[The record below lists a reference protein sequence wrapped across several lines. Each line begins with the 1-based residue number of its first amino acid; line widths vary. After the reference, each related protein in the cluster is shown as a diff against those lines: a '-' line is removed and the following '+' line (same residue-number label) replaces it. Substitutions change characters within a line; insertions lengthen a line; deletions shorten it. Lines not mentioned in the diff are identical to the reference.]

1 MRTILVAEDEPKIS
15 GLVRDYLQ
23 AAGFEVRIAAHGDA
37 ALRDARALKP
47 DLVVLDLGL
56 PRRDGIDVIRE
67 LRRTS
72 NVPVVIL
79 TARGEESDRILGLE
93 MGTDDYV
100 VKPFSPRELVARV
113 RAVLRRSEIA
123 QTPTEVVR
131 AGDVEVDVSRVQAT
145 VAGKR
150 VDLTASE
157 VQLLAQLAREPGRVF
172 TRGQLLDTLH
182 GVAFESFERA
192 IDAHIKNI
200 RKKIEPDPAHPRY
213 ILTVYGVGYRFAEEG
228 SASK

>member
-1 MRTILVAEDEPKIS
+1 MSRILVAEDEPKIS
-15 GLVRDYLQ
+15 ALVRDYLT
-23 AAGFEVRIAAHGDA
+23 AAGFEVTVVGDGDA
-37 ALRDARALKP
+37 ALREARQGP

-56 PRRDGIDVIRE
+56 PKRDGLDVIRE

-79 TARGEESDRILGLE
+79 TARGEESDRVVGLE

-113 RAVLRRSEIA
+113 RAVLRRAELA
-123 QTPTEVVR
+123 AGGAEVIH
-131 AGDVEVDVSRVQAT
+131 AGDVEVDVSRLRVV

-157 VQLLAQLAREPGRVF
+157 MQLVAHLARQPGRVF
-172 TRGQLLDTLH
+172 TRGQLLDLLH
-182 GVAFESFERA
+182 GIAFESYERA
-192 IDAHIKNI
+192 IDSHIKNI
-200 RKKIEPDPAHPRY
+200 RKKMEPDPAHPRY
-213 ILTVYGVGYRFAEEG
+213 IQTVYGLGYRFAEPAE
-228 SASK
+228 ARA

>member
-15 GLVRDYLQ
+15 SLVRDYLQ
-23 AAGFEVRIAAHGDA
+23 AAGFEVIIAADGDA
-37 ALRDARALKP
+37 ALREARGAKP
-47 DLVVLDLGL
+47 DLIVLDLGL
-56 PRRDGIDVIRE
+56 PRRDGIDVVRE

-113 RAVLRRSEIA
+113 RAVLRRSEVA
-123 QTPTEVVR
+123 TAPGEVVR
-131 AGDVEVDVSRVQAT
+131 AGEVEVDVSRVQAT
-145 VAGKR
+145 VAGR
-150 VDLTASE
+150 RIDLTATE
-157 VQLLAQLAREPGRVF
+157 VQLLAHLAREPGRVF
-172 TRGQLLDTLH
+172 TRGQLLDVLH
-182 GVAFESFERA
+182 GIAFESFERA
-192 IDAHIKNI
+192 IDSHIRNI

-213 ILTVYGVGYRFAEEG
+213 IQAVYGVGYRFADQG
-228 SASK
+228 APST

>member
-1 MRTILVAEDEPKIS
+1 MPTVLIAEDEPEIVA
-15 GLVRDYLQ
+15 LVRDYLKN
-23 AAGFEVRIAAHGDA
+23 AGFDVLVAMDGDA
-37 ALRDARALKP
+37 AVRQARSSRP

-113 RAVLRRSEIA
+113 RAVLRRA
-123 QTPTEVVR
+123 QLATEATDVVR
-131 AGDVEVDVSRVQAT
+131 AGGVEVDVSRVQAT
-145 VAGKR
+145 VDGRR

-157 VQLLAQLAREPGRVF
+157 VQLLAHMAREPGRVF
-172 TRGQLLDTLH
+172 TRGQLLDVLH

-192 IDAHIKNI
+192 IDAHIRNL
-200 RKKIEPDPAHPRY
+200 RKKIESDSAHPRY
-213 ILTVYGVGYRFAEEG
+213 IQTVYGVGYRFADPRSPE
-228 SASK
+228 